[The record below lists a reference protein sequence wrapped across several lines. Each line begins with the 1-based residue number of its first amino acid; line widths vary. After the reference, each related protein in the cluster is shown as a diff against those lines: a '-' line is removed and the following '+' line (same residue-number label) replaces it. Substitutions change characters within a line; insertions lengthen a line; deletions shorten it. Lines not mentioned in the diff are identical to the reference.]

1 MKKWLLT
8 IVSLVLAVTL
18 TACGNSESDENTLV
32 VGATSKPHGD
42 ILEEAKN
49 ILKDE
54 YDIDLEIKIFDDYFI
69 FNRALDAGDLDA
81 NYFQHQPFFEDSV
94 ETNGYDLVNLGGIH
108 IEPFGFYSKQIKSI
122 DELKKDDVIIISNS
136 AADYGRVLSIL
147 DKAGVIE
154 LDKKVKV
161 QNVTTKDI
169 VSNPLNLEFKEIKPE
184 ILTSAYENNEGA
196 LVAINGNFAIDAGLN
211 PTKDAVLLESASQ
224 DNPYVNIVACK
235 KGNENNKKIKA
246 LMEVLKSDQIK
257 EFITSTYSDGSVIPV
272 NKNGGYI
279 NET

>member
-1 MKKWLLT
+1 MLPT
-8 IVSLVLAVTL
+8 I
-18 TACGNSESDENTLV
+18 
-32 VGATSKPHGD
+32 
-42 ILEEAKN
+42 N
-49 ILKDE
+49 IFGFEVASYGL
-54 YDIDLEIKIFDDYFI
+54 IIFI
-69 FNRALDAGDLDA
+69 GIII
-81 NYFQHQPFFEDSV
+81 
-94 ETNGYDLVNLGGIH
+94 GGI
-108 IEPFGFYSKQIKSI
+108 IAIQYFSKFN
-122 DELKKDDVIIISNS
+122 ELKKDDVIIISNS

-154 LDKKVKV
+154 LDKNVKV
-161 QNVTTKDI
+161 QNATTKDI

-235 KGNENNKKIKA
+235 KGNENDKKIKA

-272 NKNGGYI
+272 N
-279 NET
+279 